1 MSETTKIWDTWDST
15 PLSNVAY
22 KRSWRKKLE
31 PTTPDLDQDALE
43 RRKPGTPKLQSLSMI
58 FDRFAA
64 RYRASLTT
72 SAASAPAQLWGA
84 AAPLFLKERRIRI
97 ESHFV
102 KISFLIDRSH
112 PLRK

>member
-22 KRSWRKKLE
+22 KRSWRKKRG

-43 RRKPGTPKLQSLSMI
+43 RRKRGTPKLQRLSMI

-64 RYRASLTT
+64 RYRASLKT

-97 ESHFV
+97 QSHFV
-102 KISFLIDRSH
+102 KNLVPH
-112 PLRK
+112 